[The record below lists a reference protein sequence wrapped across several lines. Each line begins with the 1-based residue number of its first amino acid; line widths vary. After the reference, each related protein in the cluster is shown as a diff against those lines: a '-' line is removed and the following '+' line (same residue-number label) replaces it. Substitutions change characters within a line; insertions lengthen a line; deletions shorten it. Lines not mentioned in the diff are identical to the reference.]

1 MQIEVKSWLT
11 GEVILNAEAESLKDA
26 LEKHVAEGDS
36 LDYASLVRA
45 RLVGARLVGASL
57 VRARLVG
64 ARLDGARLDGA
75 RLDGASLDGA
85 RLVGARLDGAR
96 LVGASLVG
104 ARLDGARL
112 VGASLDG
119 ASLVGASLDGA
130 RLDGAR
136 LVGARLDGASLVG
149 ARLDG
154 ANLTPIRDDLW
165 AVLSSAPAEVEG
177 LRLAIIEG
185 RIEGSTYEGECACL
199 VGTIANVRHENY
211 LNLGALRPNSYR
223 PAECFFLAIHKG
235 DTPETNQFSKLALE
249 WVDQWLSNVRTAFGA
264 SVQV

>member
-57 VRARLVG
+57 VRARL
-64 ARLDGARLDGA
+64 
-75 RLDGASLDGA
+75 
-85 RLVGARLDGAR
+85 
-96 LVGASLVG
+96 
-104 ARLDGARL
+104 
-112 VGASLDG
+112 
-119 ASLVGASLDGA
+119 DGA

-136 LVGARLDGASLVG
+136 LVGARLVG

>member
-85 RLVGARLDGAR
+85 RLVGASLVGASLDGAR
-96 LVGASLVG
+96 LDGASLVG

-112 VGASLDG
+112 VGAS
-119 ASLVGASLDGA
+119 
-130 RLDGAR
+130 
-136 LVGARLDGASLVG
+136 
-149 ARLDG
+149 LDG

>member
-75 RLDGASLDGA
+75 RLDGASLVGA

-96 LVGASLVG
+96 LDGASLV
-104 ARLDGARL
+104 
-112 VGASLDG
+112 G